1 MQKLTR
7 CFSTALVVVFFSF
20 LLFSFLFF
28 CHIDGGYSRMVIVGR
43 VYLSTDCAFDP
54 RRMRCSVY
62 LAPVIV
68 EYVKSLYTLSPMLMF
83 FFFFFPS
90 RGMAF
95 EVIRA

>member
-83 FFFFFPS
+83 FFFSFS
-90 RGMAF
+90 WDG
-95 EVIRA
+95 V